1 MQMTTEA
8 SPEDFYSFDV
18 TGKVM
23 PWLLGKYKQVRK
35 HLAANYAKTA
45 PKSTGPALIKQEQK
59 GAIKS
64 EQVKTE
70 TQ

>member
-1 MQMTTEA
+1 MSTEA

-18 TGKVM
+18 QGKVM
-23 PWLLGKYKQVRK
+23 PWLLGKYNTVRK
-35 HLAANYAKTA
+35 HLAANYAKSV
-45 PKSTGPALIKQEQK
+45 PKNTGQVLIKQEQK